1 MRPNKRYFYMGL
13 TIVLAAGVCFIL
25 AGIIFNLETCLKY
38 LSLLAG
44 VLQPII
50 YGVVIAYL
58 LNPLTHL
65 VDDRMAPLLK
75 EKTKWSPKVVGRVS
89 RVCGIVVAF
98 LILTLVGYLL
108 VQMVLPQLTESIK
121 TVTMN
126 LPTYYTNAESWLRQ
140 IFHDNIQL
148 KGYVDQIVAEVYSQ
162 LTVWLREELPAQVQ
176 TLVVTAIS
184 SGVMVFRTLF
194 NLLIG
199 LIVSI
204 YILLERDLFLAQTKK
219 LTVALFPANAAERL
233 MDVARRAHHVFGGF
247 ITGKILDSLIIGIL
261 CYFGVLLL
269 HLPFPVLIATIVGV
283 TNVIPF
289 FGPYLGAIPCAV
301 LLLLINPMQC
311 LYFLIFILI
320 LQQLDGNVIGPRIL
334 GDATGVSAFWVVVSI
349 TFFGGLFGLVG
360 MVIGVPVFAIIYM
373 LIGDWARGALKRK
386 RYPTGTKSYFG
397 FQHVNEL
404 PRTDETKNEP

>member
-373 LIGDWARGALKRK
+373 LIADWARGALKRK

-397 FQHVNEL
+397 VRHINEL

>member
-25 AGIIFNLETCLKY
+25 AGIIFNLETCLQY

-75 EKTKWSPKVVGRVS
+75 EKTKWSPKVIGRVS
-89 RVCGIVVAF
+89 RVCGIVVSF
-98 LILTLVGYLL
+98 LILALVGYLL

-219 LTVALFPANAAERL
+219 LTVALFPSNAAERL

-261 CYFGVLLL
+261 CYFGVLIL

-301 LLLLINPMQC
+301 LLLLINPIQC

-397 FQHVNEL
+397 IQHVSEL
-404 PRTDETKNEP
+404 PRTDETKNEL

>member
-1 MRPNKRYFYMGL
+1 M
-13 TIVLAAGVCFIL
+13 
-25 AGIIFNLETCLKY
+25 
-38 LSLLAG
+38 
-44 VLQPII
+44 
-50 YGVVIAYL
+50 
-58 LNPLTHL
+58 
-65 VDDRMAPLLK
+65 
-75 EKTKWSPKVVGRVS
+75 VGRVS

-204 YILLERDLFLAQTKK
+204 YILLDGICSW
-219 LTVALFPANAAERL
+219 
-233 MDVARRAHHVFGGF
+233 RRQR
-247 ITGKILDSLIIGIL
+247 
-261 CYFGVLLL
+261 
-269 HLPFPVLIATIVGV
+269 
-283 TNVIPF
+283 N
-289 FGPYLGAIPCAV
+289 
-301 LLLLINPMQC
+301 
-311 LYFLIFILI
+311 
-320 LQQLDGNVIGPRIL
+320 
-334 GDATGVSAFWVVVSI
+334 
-349 TFFGGLFGLVG
+349 
-360 MVIGVPVFAIIYM
+360 
-373 LIGDWARGALKRK
+373 
-386 RYPTGTKSYFG
+386 
-397 FQHVNEL
+397 
-404 PRTDETKNEP
+404 